1 MGFETGLSGLDANSR
16 YLDAIG
22 NNVSNASVV
31 GFKQSQLSFSDIY
44 AASLSGGT
52 GTTVGLGT
60 QVSAVQQ
67 QFSQGG
73 ITATSNPLEMAI
85 NGNGFFKLASADGQS
100 ISYTRNGQFHKDKDG
115 FVVNAQSQHL
125 QGFPYDFTTQ
135 KVTSS
140 ITSDI
145 QLPTAPIPAHATS
158 LASMEANLNAAAT
171 VPTVATFNPTNANSY
186 NNVVPVSV
194 YDSQGSSHTLSVYF
208 AKSSTVANGWNVYYT
223 LDNSVTPVTPTSDAV
238 TFNASGTID
247 TPSPNTLSL
256 SLDIVPATITGG
268 GPQAVSLDVSKLT
281 QFGGQGF
288 GVTRTDQ
295 DGYTSGTLTGF
306 SVGTDGIVQGT
317 YTNNQTRKIAQVPL
331 VTFPSPE
338 GLAPIG
344 NNQWVETSA
353 SGVANVTAAGTGL
366 AGAIQPSAVEA
377 SNVDLTK
384 ELVNMIVAQRGYQ
397 ANAQTI
403 KTEDQILSTLVNLR

>member
-44 AASLSGGT
+44 AASLSGGS

-60 QVSAVQQ
+60 QVAAVQQ

-73 ITATSNPLEMAI
+73 ITATDNPLEMAI
-85 NGNGFFKLASADGQS
+85 NGNGFFKMGSPDQTTV
-100 ISYTRNGQFHKDKDG
+100 SYTRNGQFHEDNQG
-115 FVVNAQSQHL
+115 FVVNSQGERL
-125 QGFPYDFTTQ
+125 QGYKYDFTTQ
-135 KVTSS
+135 GIAST
-140 ITSDI
+140 TSDV
-145 QLPTAPIPAHATS
+145 QLPTTAITASATTS
-158 LASMEANLNAAAT
+158 ASMEANLNTAAT
-171 VPTVATFNPTNANSY
+171 VPAVATFSPSDTNSY
-186 NNVVPVSV
+186 NNVVPVNI
-194 YDSQGSSHTLSVYF
+194 YDSQGTPHTLSVYF
-208 AKSSTVANGWNVYYT
+208 AKSSTVANGWNVYYS
-223 LDNSVTPVTPTSDAV
+223 LDNSVTPVTPTSGAV
-238 TFNASGTID
+238 TFKANGTID

-256 SLDIVPATITGG
+256 SLDIVPASITGG
-268 GPQAVSLDVSKLT
+268 GPQAVSLDISKLT

-288 GVTRTDQ
+288 GVTSTNQ
-295 DGYTSGTLTGF
+295 NGYTSGTLTGF
-306 SVGTDGIVQGT
+306 SVGTNGVIQGT
-317 YTNNQTRKIAQVPL
+317 YTNNQTRKIAEVPL
-331 VTFPSPE
+331 ATFRSPE

-344 NNQWVETSA
+344 NNQWAETAA
-353 SGVANVTAAGTGL
+353 SGAVTLTAAGTGL
-366 AGAIQPSAVEA
+366 AGTIQPSSLEA

-403 KTEDQILSTLVNLR
+403 KTEDQILSTLVNLQ